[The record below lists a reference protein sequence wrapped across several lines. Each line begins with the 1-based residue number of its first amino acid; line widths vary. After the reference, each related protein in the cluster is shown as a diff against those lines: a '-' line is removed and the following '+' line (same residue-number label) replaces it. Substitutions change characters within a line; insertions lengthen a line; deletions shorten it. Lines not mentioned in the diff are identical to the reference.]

1 MKGGSK
7 QMSER
12 CGRGNEFWVEMD
24 EVGKMWNEIIL
35 WMQRKKMVGEGGGGG
50 RRW

>member
-7 QMSER
+7 QKRER

-24 EVGKMWNEIIL
+24 EVGKMW
-35 WMQRKKMVGEGGGGG
+35 MQRKKMVGEGGGGG